1 MNTQNHTFGSLEIG
15 LASRSFSN
23 EAGGAIQ
30 TGHSAVLTTKY

>member
-23 EAGGAIQ
+23 EAGGQFRPAI
-30 TGHSAVLTTKY
+30 LPF